1 MRPSRIGLSMAS
13 LLAVAAISGMPAIDR
28 RSALA
33 PKTKPRPRQLPKP
46 GTLER
51 EIADY
56 NAEVDRRKAEKKQ
69 AKRLADHARQEQP
82 AGEGEK

>member
-1 MRPSRIGLSMAS
+1 MRPARIGLSMAS

-33 PKTKPRPRQLPKP
+33 PKDKPRPRQLPKP
-46 GTLER
+46 GTLGR
-51 EIADY
+51 EIADH

-69 AKRLADHARQEQP
+69 AKRLAQEGP
-82 AGEGEK
+82 KP